1 MTFCIVSCSM
11 STRFSI
17 NCNRIFARAEPAFW
31 RDLPG
36 GASNA
41 FATLPVIERSAIDSS
56 AIFLC
61 CSSIS
66 LSV

>member
-1 MTFCIVSCSM
+1 MTVCFVSCSM

-17 NCNRIFARAEPAFW
+17 NCNRILARAEPAFW
-31 RDLPG
+31 RDRPG

-41 FATLPVIERSAIDSS
+41 FATLPVIVGNAIDFS
-56 AIFLC
+56 AIFLR
-61 CSSIS
+61 CSCMS